1 MNQVLAKDEPT
12 VAWAD
17 ALARLEERGRR
28 PVTPRYRIELTRT
41 RCALWRSW
49 TSRCAVGSRA
59 AIDRLADDPH
69 PAGMIALRGAPGAFR
84 IRIGDYR
91 VIYVLHDDLLLV
103 VVIDIG
109 HRRDVYRN
117 V

>member
-1 MNQVLAKDEPT
+1 MTAS
-12 VAWAD
+12 
-17 ALARLEERGRR
+17 
-28 PVTPRYRIELTRT
+28 YRIELTRD
-41 RCALWRSW
+41 AL
-49 TSRCAVGSRA
+49 RA
-59 AIDRLADDPH
+59 LAKLDKPVRRRVQGAIDRLADDPH

>member
-1 MNQVLAKDEPT
+1 M
-12 VAWAD
+12 
-17 ALARLEERGRR
+17 
-28 PVTPRYRIELTRT
+28 TPRYRIELTRD
-41 RCALWRSW
+41 AL
-49 TSRCAVGSRA
+49 RA
-59 AIDRLADDPH
+59 LAKLDKPVRRRVQGAIDRLADDPH

-84 IRIGDYR
+84 IRVGDYR

>member
-1 MNQVLAKDEPT
+1 M
-12 VAWAD
+12 
-17 ALARLEERGRR
+17 
-28 PVTPRYRIELTRT
+28 TPRYRIELTRE
-41 RCALWRSW
+41 AL
-49 TSRCAVGSRA
+49 RA
-59 AIDRLADDPH
+59 LAKLDKPVRRRVQGAIDRLADDPH

-84 IRIGDYR
+84 IRVGDYR

>member
-1 MNQVLAKDEPT
+1 
-12 VAWAD
+12 
-17 ALARLEERGRR
+17 
-28 PVTPRYRIELTRT
+28 VTPRYRIELTRD
-41 RCALWRSW
+41 AL
-49 TSRCAVGSRA
+49 RA
-59 AIDRLADDPH
+59 LAKLDKPVRRRLQGAIDRLADDPC

-84 IRIGDYR
+84 IRVGDYR